1 MEGQSG
7 DNFVNNEKN
16 TMDNKLLRKKIRI
29 VWTVI
34 LLATL
39 IIFLATGCRTIRY
52 VPVEHHTIEYKDRHV
67 IDSIYNRDTVQ
78 IYTRGDTVYNNVIKW
93 RERFRVDTLTY
104 FKTDSVPVI
113 VEVDKYINQLTK
125 WQRWRLNALNVIVAG
140 LLVWLF
146 FVFRSKFRL

>member
-1 MEGQSG
+1 M
-7 DNFVNNEKN
+7 KN
-16 TMDNKLLRKKIRI
+16 KKHI
-29 VWTVI
+29 VWFII
-34 LLATL
+34 LLGML
-39 IIFLATGCRTIRY
+39 IIFLATGCRSIRY
-52 VPVEHHTIEYKDRHV
+52 VPVEYHTIEYKDRYV

-78 IYTRGDTVYNNVIKW
+78 IFTRGDTVFNNVIKW

-125 WQRWRLNALNVIVAG
+125 WQKWRLNAFNVIVAG

-146 FVFRSKFRL
+146 FVFRNKLRF

>member
-1 MEGQSG
+1 M
-7 DNFVNNEKN
+7 K
-16 TMDNKLLRKKIRI
+16 RKYIWFI
-29 VWTVI
+29 I
-34 LLATL
+34 LLGML
-39 IIFLATGCRTIRY
+39 IIFLATGCKSIEY
-52 VPVEHHTIEYKDRHV
+52 VPVEYHTIEYKDRYV

-78 IYTRGDTVYNNVIKW
+78 IFTRGDTVFNNVIKW

-125 WQRWRLNALNVIVAG
+125 WQRWRLNALNVIVVG

-146 FVFRSKFRL
+146 FVFRNKLRL

>member
-1 MEGQSG
+1 MK
-7 DNFVNNEKN
+7 D
-16 TMDNKLLRKKIRI
+16 KKQI
-29 VWTVI
+29 VWFIV
-34 LLATL
+34 LLGTL

-52 VPVEHHTIEYKDRHV
+52 VPVEHHTVEYKDRHV

-78 IYTRGDTVYNNVIKW
+78 IYTRGDTVFNNVIKW

-125 WQRWRLNALNVIVAG
+125 WQKWRLNAFNVIVAG

-146 FVFRSKFRL
+146 FVFRNKLRF

>member
-1 MEGQSG
+1 M
-7 DNFVNNEKN
+7 K
-16 TMDNKLLRKKIRI
+16 RKYIWFI
-29 VWTVI
+29 I
-34 LLATL
+34 LLGML
-39 IIFLATGCRTIRY
+39 IIFLATGCKSIEY

-78 IYTRGDTVYNNVIKW
+78 IFTRGDTVYNNVIKW
-93 RERFRVDTLTY
+93 RERFKVDTMTY

-125 WQRWRLNALNVIVAG
+125 WQKWRLNAFNVIVAG

-146 FVFRSKFRL
+146 FVFRNKLRF

>member
-1 MEGQSG
+1 MM
-7 DNFVNNEKN
+7 KN
-16 TMDNKLLRKKIRI
+16 TNVNYKSILWCI
-29 VWTVI
+29 I
-34 LLATL
+34 LLTVL
-39 IIFLATGCRTIRY
+39 ILFFATGCRTIRY

-78 IYTRGDTVYNNVIKW
+78 IFTRGDTVYNNVIRW

-113 VEVDKYINQLTK
+113 VEVEKYTNKLTK
-125 WQRWRLNALNVIVAG
+125 WQRWRLNAFNVVVVA

-146 FVFRSKFRL
+146 FFFRKLF